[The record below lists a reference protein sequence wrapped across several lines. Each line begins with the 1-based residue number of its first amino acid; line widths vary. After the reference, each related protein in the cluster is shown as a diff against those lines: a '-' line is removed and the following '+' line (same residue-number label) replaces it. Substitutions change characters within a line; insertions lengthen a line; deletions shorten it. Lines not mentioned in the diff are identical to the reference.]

1 MRFTRNSIASKACVA
16 GLTLATA
23 LAMVPTA
30 AFGADLNGNT
40 GNITISGLV
49 DGDQVTA
56 YQILNRHYDADT
68 NNVTDTF
75 MKGTGYTL
83 EDFQKITSDNGTYV
97 KGSEMQVAADKIAS
111 AIKGGASPISTLPS
125 ATAANGTVTFK
136 DAPAG
141 EWLILVTGQDGT
153 TRVYQNTIVSNAP
166 EANTATGKYEAKD
179 ATATIK
185 YSEETVHKGIGTT
198 KEDAED
204 DSKKTADGLYGIG
217 DLVPFVISTTV
228 PNYPANSTQ
237 VKFVIGDT
245 PSAGLAI
252 QKDATN
258 PITVTVNGTAVDATA
273 DDGST
278 NYTLSLSNGVLT
290 ITFDPAYIL
299 KHTGESV
306 LVNYKAKVTS
316 DAKVTATDTTH
327 NSATITFNTN
337 PYEESESKPG
347 DENKVKTYGLF
358 FVKTDGKTALKGAT
372 FQIKYKDGDKAGQ
385 YVLGD
390 DGKPLSCTTQ
400 DDGIVWFE
408 DLAAGTYTLV
418 ETHAPTGYQAV
429 KDFDVTIT
437 AGTGANADN
446 PATPDVTEANYVQ
459 YNAKDGVP
467 DPKVGMLPTTGDAG
481 TIGLTAAGIC
491 LVAGSAFVIASRARR
506 SKDDQE

>member
-16 GLTLATA
+16 GLTFATA

-30 AFGADLNGNT
+30 AFGASLENNT
-40 GNITISGLV
+40 GNITINKLESG
-49 DGDQVTA
+49 DTVTA
-56 YQILNRHYDADT
+56 YQILNRHYDEGT

-75 MKGTGYTL
+75 MDGTGYTL
-83 EDFQKITSDNGTYV
+83 EQFQALKDDKGVYE
-97 KGSEMQVAADKIAS
+97 KGSAMQVAADKIAS
-111 AIKGGASPISTLPS
+111 AIKTKK
-125 ATAANGTVTFK
+125 ATALNEMSANANADGTATIT

-141 EWLILVTGQDGT
+141 EWLILVTGKNGT

-166 EANTATGKYEAKD
+166 VAENGTYVAKD
-179 ATATIK
+179 AIAAIK
-185 YSEETVHKGIGTT
+185 YKEEEVHKGIGTT
-198 KEDAED
+198 AADAED
-204 DSKKTADGLYGIG
+204 TNKKTADGLFGIG

-228 PNYPANSTQ
+228 PNYPENSTQ

-252 QKDATN
+252 QNDDTN
-258 PITVTVNGTAVDATA
+258 PIKVTVNGTEVKATA

-290 ITFDPAYIL
+290 ITFDKAYIL

-316 DAKVTATDTTH
+316 DAQVTETDTTH

-347 DENKVKTYGLF
+347 DETEVKTYGLF
-358 FVKTDGKTALKGAT
+358 FLKKGDNNPLKGAT
-372 FQIKYKDGDKAGQ
+372 FKIKYKDGDKAGQ
-385 YVLGD
+385 FVLGD
-390 DGKPLSCTTQ
+390 DGKPLSCITQ

-437 AGTGANADN
+437 AGANADN
-446 PATPDVTEANYVQ
+446 PATPNVKETNYVQ
-459 YNAKDGVP
+459 YKPTDGVT
-467 DPKVGMLPTTGDAG
+467 DPKVGLLPTTGDAG
-481 TIGLTAAGIC
+481 TIGLTSAGIC
-491 LVAGSAFVIASRARR
+491 LVAGSAFVISSRVRR